1 LHELAAHFNIRDD
14 LFETVV
20 LFSNQRLSS
29 AEAIPKT
36 QRVNSCEYER
46 THNALNIAF

>member
-1 LHELAAHFNIRDD
+1 L
-14 LFETVV
+14 ETVFV
-20 LFSNQRLSS
+20 LFSNQRLSA

-46 THNALNIAF
+46 THDAMNIEY